1 MIGIH
6 KYLSIINQ
14 TLFLVLN
21 GPDMNGSMIYAGMS
35 VGFSNN
41 YAFQIAGRGGKT
53 YTRSIEGGN
62 LVTGLNY

>member
-1 MIGIH
+1 
-6 KYLSIINQ
+6 
-14 TLFLVLN
+14 
-21 GPDMNGSMIYAGMS
+21 MNGSMIYAGMS

-62 LVTGLNY
+62 R